1 MREGDPLFPVYPFC
15 AFSTMSHRQT
25 IFISF
30 FQMSQGTR
38 HEVLIKIVN
47 GGEEVR
53 SEVGRAEKGRVL
65 RKRGP
70 EFHPHCLGQ
79 APGGGARGETTES
92 PDGLGNQRAGH
103 LGPPCWVERTFDSLM
118 VSFDSGWY

>member
-1 MREGDPLFPVYPFC
+1 MREGDPLFPEYPFC
-15 AFSTMSHRQT
+15 AFSTVSHRQT

-53 SEVGRAEKGRVL
+53 SEVGRAEKG
-65 RKRGP
+65 
-70 EFHPHCLGQ
+70 
-79 APGGGARGETTES
+79 
-92 PDGLGNQRAGH
+92 
-103 LGPPCWVERTFDSLM
+103 
-118 VSFDSGWY
+118 